1 MRFLRRAGSLAPS
14 SVAIAPLPLV
24 GTPLAPPDGC
34 QLHRRV
40 RAAHWC
46 THEPVRTS
54 EVRST
59 SRNDTLERPAA
70 RPETTGSPEFGPL
83 IHATCHRRPGRVRGA
98 RERSRRGPEPKYGE
112 ARSRSPG
119 RARRSARPHVGV
131 ARRRS
136 QPRHAWR
143 AGRALPGV
151 SPRGRGGPP
160 RAGRGTPVG
169 GRAPVPPG
177 EKEAADESGC
187 TPGSVTRS
195 PRGGR
200 GDGHPS
206 RTGIAAGL
214 VRSTRELGRAA
225 LGRSRRSTG
234 VLPLDLAPGGVY
246 LAVRV
251 ASDAGGLLH
260 HRFTLTGDR
269 DPRRSVFCGTVPRVT
284 PGGR

>member
-1 MRFLRRAGSLAPS
+1 MH
-14 SVAIAPLPLV
+14 VPLV
-24 GTPLAPPDGC
+24 VEWQVP
-34 QLHRRV
+34 
-40 RAAHWC
+40 
-46 THEPVRTS
+46 
-54 EVRST
+54 
-59 SRNDTLERPAA
+59 
-70 RPETTGSPEFGPL
+70 
-83 IHATCHRRPGRVRGA
+83 
-98 RERSRRGPEPKYGE
+98 
-112 ARSRSPG
+112 
-119 RARRSARPHVGV
+119 SA
-131 ARRRS
+131 S
-136 QPRHAWR
+136 FESNTIEQ
-143 AGRALPGV
+143 
-151 SPRGRGGPP
+151 
-160 RAGRGTPVG
+160 G
-169 GRAPVPPG
+169 GRAGAAHVERAARQRPSEFESTRRAATEPIGFGVQVINLPPHTG
-177 EKEAADESGC
+177 SIRSRCGWNLPATPTRSGHGSPMPGHHGRDAGAGATGSRLKSEDRRTAGKGLCGAPEALAEGGAADESGC
-187 TPGSVTRS
+187 TPGSVARS

-269 DPRRSVFCGTVPRVT
+269 GPRRSVFCGTVPRVT

>member
-1 MRFLRRAGSLAPS
+1 MS
-14 SVAIAPLPLV
+14 
-24 GTPLAPPDGC
+24 
-34 QLHRRV
+34 
-40 RAAHWC
+40 W
-46 THEPVRTS
+46 
-54 EVRST
+54 
-59 SRNDTLERPAA
+59 
-70 RPETTGSPEFGPL
+70 PETFRTDLAGNGRREQGRTTGP
-83 IHATCHRRPGRVRGA
+83 RRPGQAGTG
-98 RERSRRGPEPKYGE
+98 RGPGW
-112 ARSRSPG
+112 PG
-119 RARRSARPHVGV
+119 GGGHVREGRHGAAGV
-131 ARRRS
+131 SARRR
-136 QPRHAWR
+136 
-143 AGRALPGV
+143 
-151 SPRGRGGPP
+151 
-160 RAGRGTPVG
+160 GTWDQDG
-169 GRAPVPPG
+169 CRSR
-177 EKEAADESGC
+177 KEAADESGC
-187 TPGSVTRS
+187 TPGSVARS